1 MSSEIDG
8 IEGMNANQIRQ
19 ESDQGGRFV
28 IFEYTVSIFIMTF
41 KRPTNIYFLRA
52 GESAALKG
60 LPWTM
65 LSLFL
70 GGWGFPWGF
79 VYAPMA
85 MFTNLSL
92 GKDVTKRL
100 LSAHTSLEPS

>member
-52 GESAALKG
+52 GESATLKG

-70 GGWGFPWGF
+70 GRWGFPWGH
-79 VYAPMA
+79 VYTPMA
-85 MFTNLSL
+85 VFTNLSS

-100 LSAHTSLEPS
+100 LSAHTSSEPS